1 MRRSLVFSLLFVAA
15 IPLVASEDSEFKL
28 GLDSLKL
35 SDLDPRTEAR
45 LAQWNSPMGR
55 TANHVRQQQAHII
68 GGGQPGGPP
77 GAIAVRMKVQ
87 RGFDPRFVT
96 ATSVA
101 GIELYERTLEVIRWP
116 WSDSDTPVLSLEE
129 QLSLMLGDRMKR
141 SVGGSDSSS

>member
-1 MRRSLVFSLLFVAA
+1 MKSSALALLLMTAA
-15 IPLVASEDSEFKL
+15 LPAATAEDSEFKL
-28 GLDSLKL
+28 GLEMLDL
-35 SDLDPRTEAR
+35 SSLDPRTEAR

-55 TANHVRQQQAHII
+55 TVNHVQQQQAQIV

-77 GAIAVRMKVQ
+77 GAMAIRVKVQ
-87 RGFDPRFVT
+87 RGFDPRFVA

-116 WSDSDTPVLSLEE
+116 WSDSDTPALSLEE
-129 QLSLMLGDRMKR
+129 QLSLMLGDRMRR